1 MSSVIHSHTDLLKK
15 YAEGPSKLEKF
26 LQEIPEGDFNG
37 QQTPGEW
44 SIREII
50 HHIVDGDDIWNTCI
64 KAALGNQQGEFSL
77 KWYWDIPQ
85 KDWSEQWKYNIRSV
99 ENSLALYRAN
109 RAHIVEL
116 LDLILDSWDRA
127 VHIRWPGDED
137 LSTIS
142 VEEVIKM
149 HVEHLDG
156 HLKDMA
162 AILSV
167 KK

>member
-1 MSSVIHSHTDLLKK
+1 MNQSRADLLAK
-15 YAEGPSKLEKF
+15 YSEGPSNLKKF
-26 LQEIPEGDFNG
+26 VQKIPDDSLNG
-37 QQTPGEW
+37 QITTGEW
-44 SIREII
+44 SIRDII

-77 KWYWDIPQ
+77 QWYWDNPQ
-85 KDWSEQWKYNIRSV
+85 KEWSKQWMYNIRSL
-99 ENSLALYRAN
+99 ENSLELYRAN

-116 LDLILDSWDRA
+116 LNLIPDSLDRS
-127 VHIRWPGDED
+127 VKIRWPGDED

-149 HVEHLDG
+149 HVDHLEG
-156 HLKDMA
+156 HLEDLA
-162 AILSV
+162 NILSE